1 MKMNDSLVVRTLNHE
16 TGAVEQWVIEDV
28 LCTVTDKISVDES
41 GYLPDGQLIVRIP
54 ERANAPVSLGDEVSH
69 NGGVT
74 WFVVTEI
81 RDNRKQGSKLSHRKV
96 IGRR

>member
-1 MKMNDSLVVRTLNHE
+1 MKMNDCLIIRTLNRE
-16 TGAVEQWVIEDV
+16 SGMFEQRFAENV

-41 GYLPDGQLIVRIP
+41 GYMPDGQLIVRIP
-54 ERANAPVSLGDEVSH
+54 EREEVPISLGDEVSH

-81 RDNRKQGSKLSHRKV
+81 RDNLKRGSKLSHRKV

>member
-1 MKMNDSLVVRTLNHE
+1 MKMNDSLIVRTLNRE
-16 TGAVEQWVIEDV
+16 TGTVEQRMLENV

-54 ERANAPVSLGDEVSH
+54 ERENGPISLGDEVSH

-81 RDNRKQGSKLSHRKV
+81 RDNQKQDSKLSHRKV
-96 IGRR
+96 TGRR